1 MRKDAL
7 FIAVE
12 VDEEAAADTELA
24 RRLTEA
30 CPVDIFAQKPDGS
43 LEIVEQNLDEC
54 VLCRLC
60 LDAVESDPTHPDQ
73 DLALLEGG
81 DRYARGLAKLA
92 ALGDLEATAGLADII
107 SLVAQANAAGDLQ
120 LVDAVWRAGAVA
132 IGWGT
137 SEALEAAKR
146 RARAGARDAV
156 PALLAAAA
164 ARRADAGR
172 GSGAR
177 SEL

>member
-1 MRKDAL
+1 MNPAQL
-7 FIAVE
+7 
-12 VDEEAAADTELA
+12 AAAGPRAAGHQTDYAELMEDILAGA
-24 RRLTEA
+24 RMHYRL
-30 CPVDIFAQKPDGS
+30 
-43 LEIVEQNLDEC
+43 
-54 VLCRLC
+54 
-60 LDAVESDPTHPDQ
+60 DPTHDDPD
-73 DLALLEGG
+73 LSLLEGD

-107 SLVAQANAAGDLQ
+107 SLVAQANAAGDLE
-120 LVDAVWRAGAVA
+120 LADAVWWAGAVA

-137 SEALEAAKR
+137 SDALEAAKS
-146 RARAGARDAV
+146 RARAGARDAA

-164 ARRADAGR
+164 ARRAHEGR